1 MREMSTSRYGGR
13 TASNPQ
19 QEAAQAALDG
29 AVAAFLDLDSR
40 QSYVADAMSALQ
52 EVGGP
57 DTAAG
62 TSALA
67 RDWAVIADRCLQ
79 ASGEYLDVSNRFR
92 LIDELGRSTRVD
104 LGAARSSFVQ
114 VHRRL
119 ADAATA
125 VDAFYRKHSG
135 ELEQARSARAATPRL
150 AQEAKQAALSA
161 EQELTSAEA
170 DGVAYRSVQ
179 DAAGSLVTALS
190 ELNAAEGTGATGP
203 LRRAAAAVRSAAT
216 LVIERIGR
224 ARSLGPAVR
233 SSLSSVRTRADA
245 LTTRLGQ
252 LPATRSALLREF
264 SAANTA
270 DLTGTDA
277 RAQRELELAR
287 GQIDA
292 AARTLDGGDP
302 EGASELLQQARSHL
316 ATAEAGQKA
325 LTDRLRV
332 LRETRDDP
340 VAAAKNTRFRLRDAQ
355 RLVVDRNLIKEWGS
369 VLDAQSDRI
378 DRAVADLSGP
388 HPDYWGYLQALAAV
402 ESFVKG
408 VIDRVRAEIR

>member
-1 MREMSTSRYGGR
+1 MSTSWFGGR
-13 TASNPQ
+13 TFPNPQ

-40 QSYVADAMSALQ
+40 QSYVAEAMAALR
-52 EVGGP
+52 EIGGP
-57 DTAAG
+57 DTATG
-62 TSALA
+62 TSGLA
-67 RDWAVIADRCLQ
+67 VEWSRIADRCLQ
-79 ASGEYLDVSNRFR
+79 ASGEYLEVSNRFR
-92 LIDELGRSTRVD
+92 LTDELGRSTRVD
-104 LGAARSSFVQ
+104 LGTARSSFVQ
-114 VHRRL
+114 VHRAL

-125 VDAFYRKHSG
+125 VDAFYRKHSA
-135 ELEQARSARAATPRL
+135 ELEQARSALAAAPRL
-150 AQEAKQAALSA
+150 AQEAKQAAMSA
-161 EQELTSAEA
+161 EQELTSAEQ

-179 DAAGSLVTALS
+179 DAAGSLVTALG
-190 ELNAAEGTGATGP
+190 ELNAAEGSGATGP
-203 LRRAAAAVRSAAT
+203 LRRAAAAVRSAAA
-216 LVIERIGR
+216 LVIDRIGR

-233 SSLSSVRTRADA
+233 SSLSSVRTRAEA
-245 LTTRLGQ
+245 LGNRLEQ

-264 SAANTA
+264 SAANAA

-277 RAQRELELAR
+277 AAQRELEQAR
-287 GQIDA
+287 TDIA
-292 AARTLDGGDP
+292 AADRTLADGDP

-325 LTDRLRV
+325 LTDRLRL

-340 VAAAKNTRFRLRDAQ
+340 GAAAKTTRFKLRDAQ